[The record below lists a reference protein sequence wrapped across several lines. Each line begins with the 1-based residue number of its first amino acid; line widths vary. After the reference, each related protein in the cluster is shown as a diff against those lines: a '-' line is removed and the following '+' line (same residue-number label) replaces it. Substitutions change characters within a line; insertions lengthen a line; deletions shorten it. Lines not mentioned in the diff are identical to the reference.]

1 MRQFKLWNY
10 NKSASFDFASQGIII
25 TEVAGLG
32 INYSA
37 AFNNRALVQYEREF
51 EPITLLANFGIN
63 ANAYGTYNSL
73 ANFVVDNGKN
83 NLILEYS
90 YPTKTMGEAPLV
102 LSRRVTFEAEEG
114 FTARTDYMNTQ
125 PNDGIG
131 PYTWFI
137 YYGTSSTTG
146 AIEGL
151 QSLQM
156 RYYTTAQHL
165 GNIGYAQTNYKIKDL
180 KRIRF
185 RANSSKGLGLE
196 LYISADGQNYI
207 KETEFNL
214 TSTAQQF
221 EYALQTSKTAHI
233 RFKLKVPVGI
243 TSGQRVVIDEVEF
256 YTQESRLKDHIRY
269 ADVWLTR
276 MPKSQKTNFN
286 LLSESLQ
293 FARVTPWYVEVEGT
307 VTSTPLVISN
317 TTLTDIAVNL
327 TIKGPTSSDFA
338 VELTKIGANN
348 PTSEIRLNYTLS
360 DAYIIKI
367 DADNKKVEQIITVA
381 NAVTNGYNWVNKEYD
396 TFIIVPPGSYQLTHT
411 GTAAEVTCNYK
422 GWVID

>member
-63 ANAYGTYNSL
+63 ANAYTAFTTL
-73 ANFVVDNGKN
+73 ANFIITNGKN
-83 NLILEYS
+83 NLVLEYH
-90 YPTKTMGEAPLV
+90 V
-102 LSRRVTFEAEEG
+102 ND
-114 FTARTDYMNTQ
+114 RT
-125 PNDGIG
+125 
-131 PYTWFI
+131 
-137 YYGTSSTTG
+137 
-146 AIEGL
+146 
-151 QSLQM
+151 
-156 RYYTTAQHL
+156 
-165 GNIGYAQTNYKIKDL
+165 
-180 KRIRF
+180 
-185 RANSSKGLGLE
+185 
-196 LYISADGQNYI
+196 
-207 KETEFNL
+207 
-214 TSTAQQF
+214 
-221 EYALQTSKTAHI
+221 
-233 RFKLKVPVGI
+233 V
-243 TSGQRVVIDEVEF
+243 
-256 YTQESRLKDHIRY
+256 Y

-286 LLSESLQ
+286 ILAESLQ
-293 FARVTPWYVEVEGT
+293 FTRVTPWYVEIEGT

-317 TTLTDIAVNL
+317 TTLTDVVVNL
-327 TIKGPTSSDFA
+327 TIKGATSSDFA
-338 VELTKIGANN
+338 VKLTKVGASN

-367 DADNKKVEQIITVA
+367 DADNKKVERIVIVG
-381 NAVTNGYNWVNKEYD
+381 NAVTNGYNFINKAYD
-396 TFIIVPPGSYQLTHT
+396 SFIIVPPGSYQLTHT